1 MPFIQFVLAIALV
14 YGAGRLIQK
23 VKLPAI
29 LGWLLCGMLVGP
41 NLLNLFHEGITGHP
55 AFQLMATLAQVIVG
69 IMIGSNLIVSKI
81 KKVGT
86 SIFELAIW
94 QMLGI
99 FLTVS
104 LAFGLIFAWIGVPF
118 LIAIIFAV
126 IAMATAPA
134 PVLSVINEYQTD
146 GPLSR
151 ATVSMTVMN
160 TLLVNII
167 FYFFISIVQSQVSD
181 ASTSAVLNLTLMM
194 VIPILV
200 GVGLGYLAGRFLSG
214 AEESGIGRFLTTI
227 VLTTAIMLAIDH
239 WLYPSPMANYI
250 ILGAAFS
257 AALVNGISD
266 DQREALSDNFSPI
279 QSAGL
284 LLIILNLAAPLDP
297 GLLVQAGIWS
307 LAYIIFRLLGSFIG
321 AKLGGKR
328 IGADSSVQ
336 KYLALTM
343 MPHSGIS
350 LVFSSMAAQ
359 TIGQVASELGASIQ
373 IIIPA
378 AALINEIIAVLIA
391 KKAYEWA
398 DEIGQAKDD
407 DDYVNEDTSY
417 STQSRDTRYYN
428 R

>member
-14 YGAGRLIQK
+14 YAAGRLIQK

-41 NLLNLFHEGITGHP
+41 NMLNLFHEGITGHP
-55 AFQLMATLAQVIVG
+55 AFQLLATLAQVIVG

-81 KKVGT
+81 KKVGS

-99 FLTVS
+99 FLTVT
-104 LAFGLIFAWIGVPF
+104 LAFGLIFAWLDVPF

-134 PVLSVINEYQTD
+134 PVLSVINEYKTD

-167 FYFFISIVQSQVSD
+167 FYLFISVLQSQFSE
-181 ASTSAVLNLTLMM
+181 ASTSALVNLGLMM
-194 VIPILV
+194 VVPILI
-200 GVGLGYLAGRFLSG
+200 GVGLGYLAGRFIENAEGSG
-214 AEESGIGRFLTTI
+214 LGRFLTSI
-227 VLTTAIMLAIDH
+227 VLTTAIMLAVDY
-239 WLYPSPMANYI
+239 WLYPTPMANYI

-257 AALVNGISD
+257 AALVNVISD
-266 DQREALSDNFSPI
+266 DQREALSDGFSPV

-297 GLLVQAGIWS
+297 SLLVQAGIWS
-307 LAYIIFRLLGSFIG
+307 LAYIAFRLLGSFIG
-321 AKLGGKR
+321 SNLGGKR
-328 IGADSSVQ
+328 IGADSTVQ
-336 KYLALTM
+336 KYLAFTM

-359 TIGQVASELGASIQ
+359 VIGLVASDLGASIQ

-398 DEIGQAKDD
+398 GEIGQADDD
-407 DDYVNEDTSY
+407 DDYVNQDTSY
-417 STQSRDTRYYN
+417 ATQSRDARYYN
-428 R
+428 N